1 MNNVRENLIQIVRDG
16 EHARMADM
24 LITFLKGYDDHKL
37 EVELKIADLER
48 ELEDQR
54 DRFEERF
61 EGLHY
66 HVEER
71 CDDIQEMVAQ
81 ANSD

>member
-1 MNNVRENLIQIVRDG
+1 MKMLEERNYE
-16 EHARMADM
+16 RMA
-24 LITFLKGYDDHKL
+24 
-37 EVELKIADLER
+37 EVTVAFIRERDEYQAEVDRRIADLER